1 MTKLSLPHRKM
12 RHGGEDAV
20 VFGGGHLVDLRADA
34 LPQRGD
40 GVQAAAVLLFV
51 RAEDELFALIQPEPR
66 RQRAAAV

>member
-1 MTKLSLPHRKM
+1 M
-12 RHGGEDAV
+12 RHGGEDLV